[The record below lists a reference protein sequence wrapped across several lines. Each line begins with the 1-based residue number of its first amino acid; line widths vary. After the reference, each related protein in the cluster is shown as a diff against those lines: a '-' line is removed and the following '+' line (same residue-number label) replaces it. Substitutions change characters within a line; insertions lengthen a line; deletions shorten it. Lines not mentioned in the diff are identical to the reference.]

1 MEKKKLTTV
10 LYKDRKTPRPYYLFL
25 TIQWRINVLYRRFI
39 LKNKIMTTEIIVK
52 LLINGLKASHAP
64 VSQLRISENFDFSF
78 VVFPR
83 GSLYL
88 FSLLFRVEQS

>member
-1 MEKKKLTTV
+1 
-10 LYKDRKTPRPYYLFL
+10 
-25 TIQWRINVLYRRFI
+25 
-39 LKNKIMTTEIIVK
+39 MTTEIIVK